1 MFDEGEK
8 GEIPAEEILEVE
20 RNVEYRK
27 NKFSKKKKKSDALLS
42 ILKRYFP
49 ELNHLIFY

>member
-27 NKFSKKKKKSDALLS
+27 NKFSKKKKSDVLLS

>member
-27 NKFSKKKKKSDALLS
+27 NKFSKKKKVMPYYPFSKDT
-42 ILKRYFP
+42 FQ
-49 ELNHLIFY
+49 N

>member
-20 RNVEYRK
+20 RNVEYGK
-27 NKFSKKKKKSDALLS
+27 NKFSKKKKNDALLS

>member
-27 NKFSKKKKKSDALLS
+27 NKFSKKKKKVMPYYPFSKDT
-42 ILKRYFP
+42 FQ
-49 ELNHLIFY
+49 N